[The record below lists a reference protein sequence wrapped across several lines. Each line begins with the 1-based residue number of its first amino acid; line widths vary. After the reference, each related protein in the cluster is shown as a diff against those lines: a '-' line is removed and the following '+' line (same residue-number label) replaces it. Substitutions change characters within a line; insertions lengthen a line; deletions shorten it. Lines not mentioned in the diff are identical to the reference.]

1 MPLPSTAEVMGDH
14 SAFFYGTLMAPAVL
28 YRVCYGTSQPSEFQK
43 SLLSIRPALLS
54 GFQRHKVKHAD
65 YPAIIPCPQNENAS
79 EEPCVR
85 GTFVSGLT
93 DGDIWRL
100 DIFEGD
106 EYERKDVKVALLD
119 DDDSPSKTKEE
130 AQTYVWIA
138 GEDQLEQGEWDFDEF
153 VREKIT
159 RWVGNAGEPEYAGR
173 QSIRGSSGFALEG
186 GAVTLDGVNADELAT
201 SAEVDD
207 AVKANDPTRGRG
219 LNGSISKKLENG
231 DDGNKKEEALESAV

>member
-28 YRVCYGTSQPSEFQK
+28 YRVCYGTSQPSNFQK

-65 YPAIIPCPQNENAS
+65 YPAIVPVTTLQQKQGKEKDS
-79 EEPCVR
+79 DEPCVR

-106 EYERKDVKVALLD
+106 EYARRDVKVALLHN
-119 DDDSPSKTKEE
+119 DDSPSKTKEE

-138 GEDQLEQGEWDFDEF
+138 GEDQLEEGEWDFDEF

-173 QSIRGSSGFALEG
+173 ESIRGSSGLAL
-186 GAVTLDGVNADELAT
+186 
-201 SAEVDD
+201 
-207 AVKANDPTRGRG
+207 
-219 LNGSISKKLENG
+219 
-231 DDGNKKEEALESAV
+231 